1 MIMRGSAT
9 QGWVKGETQAFGD
22 DALRRRLLQSA
33 LAFIRSLPP
42 KTEAVIRLR

>member
-1 MIMRGSAT
+1 MLVRLGKGRD
-9 QGWVKGETQAFGD
+9 GWVRAQPQAFGD

-42 KTEAVIRLR
+42 K